1 MCNVIFYQL
10 CMSSKFLENF
20 LRSLLSKVRLGN
32 VDSEIERT
40 LKSRVIC
47 SSDLHY
53 SKYALYVFAE
63 NVSVFNHN
71 KVMLDQIN
79 DMPITIDAIDLTPLV
94 VGFQIVRFWQ
104 LEISAFLKQVVFQ
117 KLQH

>member
-1 MCNVIFYQL
+1 
-10 CMSSKFLENF
+10 MSFKFLENF
-20 LRSLLSKVRLGN
+20 LRSPLSKVRLRN

-53 SKYALYVFAE
+53 PKYALHVFAE

-79 DMPITIDAIDLTPLV
+79 DMPITIDAIDLIPLV
-94 VGFQIVRFWQ
+94 VGFQIVRLWQ

>member
-1 MCNVIFYQL
+1 
-10 CMSSKFLENF
+10 MSFKFLENF

-32 VDSEIERT
+32 VNSEIERT

-53 SKYALYVFAE
+53 SRYALYVFAE

-79 DMPITIDAIDLTPLV
+79 DMPITIDAIDLTLLV
-94 VGFQIVRFWQ
+94 VGFQIVRLWQ